1 MAKKLVVFIHGWSV
15 RSTDTYGRLPERLIA
30 QAGARGLDLDVQH
43 VWLGKYVSFRDE
55 VQLEDISRALEAALE
70 GEASIQSALKAG
82 GKIAVITH
90 STGGPVARD
99 WWHRFYVTQKRDCP
113 MSHLIMLAPA
123 NFGSALAQLG
133 KSTVSR
139 LKTWF
144 QGVEPGQ
151 GVLDWLE
158 LGSPESWRL
167 NESWVTQKPSW
178 YGDTRVFP
186 FVLTGQS
193 IDRKLYDHVNSY
205 TDEAGSDGVVR
216 VAAANLNATYVQL
229 VQEFDEAE
237 FAQGNWGATRLVV
250 KTRKQAPRTALAVLP
265 KLSHSGSTMG
275 ILRSVEL
282 EDRDPLRVHPTV
294 EQLLKCL
301 AVEDEAGYDELCDE
315 FDELTKRTQ
324 VDERLE
330 VTKQL
335 SIFTRE
341 YKNPVATQLMTRVH
355 DENGRQLEDFDF
367 LLTSWD
373 PDAKQARLRKP
384 DPNFLPPG
392 FFIDRQRNHR
402 SRGTVTYYLNHEV
415 MRTAPALGVRIE
427 PRPAPAHGSRDA
439 SNYFVHFVTAELA
452 ARTQTLLEFV
462 RPNST
467 LMLDI
472 VLQRVVRAGVFRLTR
487 DLEPR
492 DFTREGPG
500 DALA

>member
-30 QAGARGLDLDVQH
+30 EADANGLDIDVQH

-70 GEASIQSALKAG
+70 GEASIRKALAAG
-82 GKIAVITH
+82 RKLAVITH

-99 WWHRFYVTQKRDCP
+99 WWHRFYVTQKRECP

-205 TDEAGSDGVVR
+205 TDEVGSDGVVR
-216 VAAANLNATYVQL
+216 VAAASLNATYVQL
-229 VQEFDEAE
+229 VQEFDEAA
-237 FAQGNWGATRLVV
+237 FAKGDWSATRLVV

-265 KLSHSGSTMG
+265 KLSHSGSNMG
-275 ILRSVEL
+275 ILRSVKLDDGANE
-282 EDRDPLRVHPTV
+282 PTHPTV
-294 EQLLKCL
+294 AALLRCL
-301 AVEDEAGYDELCDE
+301 AVEDEAGYDDLCDA
-315 FDELTKRTQ
+315 FDALSSQTQEQELVEITRK
-324 VDERLE
+324 
-330 VTKQL
+330 L
-335 SIFTRE
+335 SIFKRE
-341 YKNPVATQLMTRVH
+341 FRNPVATQLITRVH

-373 PDAKQARLRKP
+373 PDAKQARFRQP

-392 FFIDRQRNHR
+392 FFIDRQRNRR
-402 SRGTVTYYLNHEV
+402 SRGTVTYYLNHDV
-415 MRTAPALGVRIE
+415 VRTAPALGVRIL
-427 PRPAPAHGSRDA
+427 PRPAPAPGTSEA
-439 SNYFVHFVTAELA
+439 SQHFVHFVSAELA
-452 ARTQTLLEFV
+452 ARTQTLLDYV
-462 RPNST
+462 RPNAT
-467 LMLDI
+467 LMLDV
-472 VLQRVVRAGVFRLTR
+472 VLQRVVRSGVFRLTR
-487 DLEPR
+487 ELRPR
-492 DFTREGPG
+492 DFTGDGPG